1 MTAYLSKQQ
10 SCYADLDD
18 EGRGGRGGYGEEEA
32 YWTQRRQRPQ
42 HHQQHPHQLPRQH
55 SHQHPSHQS
64 LQRYQHGAGVP
75 GGATLPK
82 RWGRTGQG
90 GEPKGLL
97 SYRSAS
103 AKGGSCD
110 QWAAECGCV
119 QGWQEPYQVNGLSPP
134 GGRGSAWGGR
144 SRGPRGPRAPDLAPG
159 SVCVCV
165 LCAV

>member
-42 HHQQHPHQLPRQH
+42 HHQHHHQQQPHQLPRQH

-103 AKGGSCD
+103 AKGRSCD

-134 GGRGSAWGGR
+134 GGPRLGMGGPISRPTWTQGPGLSAG
-144 SRGPRGPRAPDLAPG
+144 
-159 SVCVCV
+159 
-165 LCAV
+165 